1 MTKTIERLCWRA
13 GIKCSDGTPSQ
24 ELRYYEQWGERE
36 TAFVTNAGGRVAY
49 PGWRNLNMSFGRD
62 VRASVI
68 SEIEALFRDFFEFR
82 WFSVQRVAG
91 RVVFVMTLKERIRGF
106 ASGGG
111 TVPTPPQPT
120 SDEWLW
126 FQMPS
131 GGTVTLTRNGSPT
144 AVTLEV
150 SLDNGATWSEW
161 AEVGTARTQT
171 LAAGQ
176 VMHVRN
182 ASATSTGFSTGTSNN
197 YTFSFDSETKSGGN
211 CNSLLCKEPGNAVL
225 TQYVFRSLFSNASNL
240 KTAPILPSTT
250 LAVHCYNSM
259 FRDCVSL
266 EYPPLL
272 PSTSLANYCYR
283 IMFRGCVSMLES
295 PLLPA
300 QTLRTGCYEEMF
312 YGCAVINKITTQMTD
327 ISASG
332 CLTNWCGEAS
342 TLPFSDI
349 GDFYCPQSLTIPTG
363 SSGIPTGWT
372 RYDL

>member
-1 MTKTIERLCWRA
+1 MREIKKICDKA
-13 GIKCSDGTPSQ
+13 GIVCGTGTAAMMPNFFDK
-24 ELRYYEQWGERE
+24 WGERD
-36 TAFVTNAGGRVAY
+36 TAFLTYGVGRAAFAGWQAWNLAFGDSVSNQRIAEVERML
-49 PGWRNLNMSFGRD
+49 RNEMAFK
-62 VRASVI
+62 
-68 SEIEALFRDFFEFR
+68 
-82 WFSVQRVAG
+82 WFAIQRVGG
-91 RVVFVMTLKERIRGF
+91 RVVFIMTLRVARK
-106 ASGGG
+106 AYNVAPPNSG
-111 TVPTPPQPT
+111 PTPTPT

-126 FQMPS
+126 FEMPS
-131 GGTVTLTRNGSPT
+131 GGTVTLTRTGSPT
-144 AVTLEV
+144 TVTLEV
-150 SLDNGATWSEW
+150 SLDNGSTWTTWTES
-161 AEVGTARTQT
+161 GTMRTQT

-372 RYDL
+372 RHDI